1 MGWYYIYV
9 TYIVFIYEEKE
20 YNVDSPSIF
29 EAPVLCSCVSVNY
42 IPKFELSQG
51 ICVSTGDILRERP
64 IEKGKI
70 TFDKNYFLR
79 EKETPTK

>member
-29 EAPVLCSCVSVNY
+29 EAPVLCSYVSVNY
-42 IPKFELSQG
+42 IPKFELGQG
-51 ICVSTGDILRERP
+51 IRYADREILRLRER
-64 IEKGKI
+64 E
-70 TFDKNYFLR
+70 R
-79 EKETPTK
+79 ENVIIKRKKKEIAVGLAY